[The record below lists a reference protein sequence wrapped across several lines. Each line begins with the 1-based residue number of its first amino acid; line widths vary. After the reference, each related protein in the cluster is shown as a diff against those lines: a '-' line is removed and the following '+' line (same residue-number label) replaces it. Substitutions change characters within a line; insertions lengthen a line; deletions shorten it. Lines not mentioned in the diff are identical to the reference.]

1 MLLDFI
7 HLDSALRAPLYAQLA
22 DALRDAVASGQ
33 IPAGTALPSV
43 RQVAADLNVSKTT
56 VETAYDRLISAGY
69 LEAQPQRGYFSTG
82 LSRKRC
88 AENLKNSRTGIP
100 ARTQPLRYRF
110 STTEIDAHA
119 FPIAL
124 WQRHLRQVLART
136 SDLTSYG
143 NQAGEPA
150 LREALA
156 RYAFDVRGVTAPP
169 ERIVVGAGLQ
179 PLLYI
184 LSGLLRTQAR
194 MIGLEDPGFAQAERV
209 FADCG
214 LPVCRLPY
222 DEAGVDPAALDG
234 TGVRA
239 LYLTPCNRQGSGI
252 AMPIHRR
259 LALLDWARRSG
270 GLMIEDDHNG
280 ELQYRGRPIPALQG
294 FDDGTHTV
302 YIGTFSKVLL
312 PSVRL
317 AYMVLTPALA
327 EAYYARA
334 RAYHPT
340 ASKIEQLALAESIR
354 SGEMEKQ
361 LRRLR
366 RLYAEKGNR
375 LTECLRAALGDRVRI
390 ELQET
395 ALRLLVTVSGG
406 RTADELTARAAAM
419 GVEVRPFPAYAGDG
433 RVLLGFSGIA
443 LDDIPEAVRR
453 LARAWTE

>member
-7 HLDSALRAPLYAQLA
+7 RLDANSRTPLYQQLA
-22 DALRDAVASGQ
+22 DAIRGAVSAGQ
-33 IPAGTALPSV
+33 MPAGTAMPSV
-43 RQVAADLNVSKTT
+43 RQLASDLNVSKTT
-56 VETAYDRLISAGY
+56 VETAYDRLTSAGY
-69 LEAQPQRGYFSTG
+69 LEARPQRGYFSTG
-82 LSRKRC
+82 LSRKKNRDFLQNGRT
-88 AENLKNSRTGIP
+88 AEP
-100 ARTQPLRYRF
+100 ARPQPLRYRF

-150 LREALA
+150 LRDALA
-156 RYAFDVRGVTAPP
+156 RYAFDVRGVTASP

-184 LSGLLRTQAR
+184 LSGLLRAQVR

-214 LPVCRLPY
+214 LPVCRLPF
-222 DEAGVDPAALDG
+222 DEAGVEVSALDG

-239 LYLTPCNRQGSGI
+239 LYLTPSNRQGSGI
-252 AMPIHRR
+252 AMPVYRR
-259 LALLDWARRSG
+259 LALLDWARKSG
-270 GLMIEDDHNG
+270 GLIIEDDHNG

-312 PSVRL
+312 PSVRM
-317 AYMVLTPALA
+317 AYMVLPPTLA
-327 EAYYARA
+327 EVYYARA

-366 RLYAEKGNR
+366 RLYAEKGGR
-375 LTECLRAALGDRVRI
+375 LTECLRAALSDRIRI

-406 RTADELTARAAAM
+406 RSADELTARAAALS
-419 GVEVRPFPAYAGDG
+419 VEVRPFPAYAGDG

-453 LARAWTE
+453 LAKAWAE